1 MEIVCP
7 ECKLLYQVGEV
18 VATFNPSAGAAIT
31 SFALLLFGVVAL
43 DKLASRVTR
52 RQAERRRR

>member
-7 ECKLLYQVGEV
+7 DCRLLYQVGEV

-31 SFALLLFGVVAL
+31 SIALLLFGVVAL
-43 DKLASRVTR
+43 DKLASRVKR
-52 RQAERRRR
+52 R